1 MPFITFEGVEGS
13 GKSTQLKLAAAR
25 LRARSRPV
33 LATREPGG
41 TRIGKIL
48 RSALLPSA
56 HRELDS
62 VAEWLLFEA
71 DRRQHVVQVLRP
83 ALEKE
88 RYVLCDRF
96 SDTTEAYQIV
106 GRGLD
111 ARLVRRVD
119 ALARDGLVPDLTLLY
134 DLEPGAGLARANRRG
149 GRSVGRFERAD
160 LEFHEKA
167 RRAYLEIARREP
179 ERVRVLDA
187 SQPVAKLFRD
197 TWRALAER
205 YPV

>member
-25 LRARSRPV
+25 LRARRRPV

-41 TRIGKIL
+41 TRIGRIL

-83 ALEKE
+83 ALENE

-160 LEFHEKA
+160 FEFHEKA

-205 YPV
+205 YLV

>member
-25 LRARSRPV
+25 LRARRRPV

-41 TRIGKIL
+41 TRIGRIL

-71 DRRQHVVQVLRP
+71 DRRQHVVEVVRP

-111 ARLVRRVD
+111 ARLGAASTRSR
-119 ALARDGLVPDLTLLY
+119 ATGSCPISPSCSTSSRDR
-134 DLEPGAGLARANRRG
+134 PGAR
-149 GRSVGRFERAD
+149 EP
-160 LEFHEKA
+160 A
-167 RRAYLEIARREP
+167 RRAKRRAFRESGLRVPREGPARIPRDRAPGTRARTRARREP
-179 ERVRVLDA
+179 AGREAVPRHVE
-187 SQPVAKLFRD
+187 
-197 TWRALAER
+197 ALAER
-205 YPV
+205 FTV

>member
-13 GKSTQLKLAAAR
+13 GKSTQLKLAAERLSAR
-25 LRARSRPV
+25 GRPV

-41 TRIGKIL
+41 TRIGRIL
-48 RSALLPSA
+48 RGALLPSA
-56 HRELDS
+56 HRELDP

-83 ALEKE
+83 ALE
-88 RYVLCDRF
+88 RGRFVLCDRF
-96 SDTTEAYQIV
+96 SDATEAYQLV
-106 GRGLD
+106 GRRLD

-134 DLEPGAGLARANRRG
+134 DLDPGAGLARANRRG
-149 GRSVGRFERAD
+149 GRSVGRFERAE
-160 LEFHEKA
+160 LEFHEKV
-167 RRAYLEIARREP
+167 RRAYLAIARREP
-179 ERVRVLDA
+179 ERVKVLDA
-187 SQPVAKLFRD
+187 SRPVDRLFRD

-205 YPV
+205 FPA

>member
-25 LRARSRPV
+25 LRARRRPV

-41 TRIGKIL
+41 TRIGRIL

-83 ALEKE
+83 ALEKD